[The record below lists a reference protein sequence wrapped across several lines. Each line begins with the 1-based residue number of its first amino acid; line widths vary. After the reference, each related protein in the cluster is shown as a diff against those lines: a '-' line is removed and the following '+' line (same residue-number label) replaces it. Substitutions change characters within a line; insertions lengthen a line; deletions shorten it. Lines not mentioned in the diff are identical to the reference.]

1 MKISELVKRTNVPKE
16 TIHFYIRDGA
26 LPKPRKSSK
35 NTADYGEDTV
45 EQLQLIKE
53 LQDNYFLPLSE
64 IKKILKKQRK
74 LSDIDKIKFRFLTK
88 SLRPIDQISLDSV
101 YGKEKFME
109 ITEMSEK
116 WLDLMQEWQ
125 IITPEIKDEQPIYAP
140 DDVIIAKL
148 IVDMDRLGLGP
159 RDGYDPENLKLY
171 TNFVKDTVLPIHMS
185 FLKEHFHLLKSP
197 EFQEKGIKMI
207 EAVGLFF
214 YHIYRKIIKEE
225 VLHVLDSMK
234 NEDKTSGTVPR

>member
-26 LPKPRKSSK
+26 LPKPRKSAR
-35 NTADYGEDTV
+35 NTADYDEDTV
-45 EQLQLIKE
+45 EQIQLIKE

-74 LSDIDKIKFRFLTK
+74 LSEIDKIKFRFLAK
-88 SLRPIDQISLDSV
+88 NLRPIDQISLDSI
-101 YGKEKFME
+101 YGKENFME

-116 WLDLMQEWQ
+116 WLNLMQEWQ
-125 IITPEIKDEQPIYAP
+125 IITPEEKDGQLIYTP

-159 RDGYDPENLKLY
+159 KNGYDPEQLKLY
-171 TNFVKDTVLPIHMS
+171 NNFVKNVMLPIHMN
-185 FLKEHFHLLKSP
+185 FLKDHFHLIKSP

-207 EAVGLFF
+207 EAIGLFL
-214 YHIYRKIIKEE
+214 YHIYRKTIKEE
-225 VLHVLDSMK
+225 VIRVLNSMDKKDSSF
-234 NEDKTSGTVPR
+234 EPPR